1 MGAAHAEVTFMRLD
15 RNQEKAVNHGTG
27 PAIVIAGPG
36 SGKTTVVTARI
47 LNLIQTHNIPPS
59 QILAIA
65 FNRKAVEEME
75 TRILRELASSE
86 FSDNTEM
93 SQKPVIR
100 TLHAFGKDIIIENYE
115 RAGFNQIPEIWA
127 GQIDAIIA
135 QERTQIER
143 DAANASVAIYKIE
156 SKKTGRCYIGQTLN
170 PNRRRKEHFEHS
182 SNDRLRQAIRS
193 EGESHF
199 IFEVLERVPGWE
211 ANRREA
217 HWIKFY
223 KDRSVI
229 DFAQEIEKV
238 SKKSNNTNV
247 VIYKIKSMTDVTAH
261 IGYTTDPESV
271 YRIIENDENKRLSF
285 EVLHTEVSWTE
296 APIHIENEIKK
307 HKNWAVFNRGDPER
321 AGYSNQ
327 LFLEMFCQHFDISY
341 EESLDTHPDFENL
354 RDRFNEIKETVM
366 RAKRKVTTG
375 LFDPTTLDDPV
386 AQVFAVKYETLKTKA
401 NAVDFEDMIIHAA
414 NLLETCPDLRQT
426 YRDTYPYLLVDEF
439 QDISPA
445 DFRLISL
452 LSENLFA
459 VGDDDQA
466 IYGFRGGDSKIMQK
480 FTNRRDVA
488 KYEITRN
495 YRSTSTIVEHARA
508 LIERNQ
514 QRIRKNL
521 RAHNPFQQD
530 IKIVKTTPE
539 TAETLLR
546 RELKSSQETAVLAR
560 TNYETDRIQEMLARC
575 ENPIEVTTI
584 HKAKGREWE
593 KVILV
598 HNTLARR
605 FPRRDNDLAEERR
618 VFYVAMTRAKQK
630 LVVLGGTCPFVPE
643 FEKIPKNIGYYFRQ
657 FAYWRA
663 RMRLKKVGDVK

>member
-1 MGAAHAEVTFMRLD
+1 MRLD
-15 RNQEKAVNHGTG
+15 RNQEKAVNHVAG

-75 TRILRELASSE
+75 TRILRELRL
-86 FSDNTEM
+86 
-93 SQKPVIR
+93 SQFADKTQTDKKPEIR
-100 TLHAFGKDIIIENYE
+100 TLHAFGKDLITENYE
-115 RAGFNQIPEIWA
+115 RAGFNQLPEIWT
-127 GQIDAIIA
+127 GRIDEIIA
-135 QERTQIER
+135 EEQQHIER
-143 DAANASVAIYKIE
+143 DASNVLVTIYKIE
-156 SKKTGRCYIGQTLN
+156 SKNTGRCYIGQTTQ
-170 PNRRRKEHFEHS
+170 PERRRTEHFDHS

-193 EGESHF
+193 EGASEF
-199 IFEVLERVPGWE
+199 NFEVLERVPGRE

-217 HWIKFY
+217 HWIAFY
-223 KDRSVI
+223 GDR
-229 DFAQEIEKV
+229 
-238 SKKSNNTNV
+238 
-247 VIYKIKSMTDVTAH
+247 
-261 IGYTTDPESV
+261 GG
-271 YRIIENDENKRLSF
+271 
-285 EVLHTEVSWTE
+285 
-296 APIHIENEIKK
+296 
-307 HKNWAVFNRGDPER
+307 VFNRADPLR
-321 AGYSNQ
+321 VQYSNQ
-327 LFLEMFCQHFDISY
+327 LILEMFCQHFEIPY
-341 EESLDTHPDFENL
+341 KEHLDRDPDFENL
-354 RDRFNEIKETVM
+354 RDRFNDIKEIVM
-366 RAKRKVTTG
+366 RAKRRVTAG
-375 LFDPTTLDDPV
+375 LFDPTTVTDRV
-386 AQVFAVKYETLKTKA
+386 ARAFAVKYETRKTEA
-401 NAVDFEDMIIHAA
+401 NAIDFEDMVIHAA
-414 NLLETCPDLRQT
+414 NLLETCPDLRHA

-466 IYGFRGGDSKIMQK
+466 IYGFRGGDSEIMQA
-480 FTNRRDVA
+480 FTDRRKVA

-495 YRSTSTIVEHARA
+495 YRSTATIVEHARA
-508 LIERNQ
+508 LIERNE

-521 RAHNPFQQD
+521 RAYNPLQQE
-530 IKIVKTTPE
+530 IKIVETTPE
-539 TAETLLR
+539 TVETVLR
-546 RELKSSQETAVLAR
+546 RELKFSQETAVLAR
-560 TNYETDRIQEMLARC
+560 TNYETDCIQEMLSKYA
-575 ENPIEVTTI
+575 NPVEVTTI

-618 VFYVAMTRAKQK
+618 VFYVAMTRAKKK

-643 FEKIPKNIGYYFRQ
+643 FEKIPKNIGYYLRQ

>member
-1 MGAAHAEVTFMRLD
+1 MGAAHAEVNFMRLD
-15 RNQEKAVNHGTG
+15 RNQEKAVNHVKG

-75 TRILRELASSE
+75 TRILRRLASSE
-86 FSDNTEM
+86 FSDNTETP
-93 SQKPVIR
+93 QKPVIR
-100 TLHAFGKDIIIENYE
+100 TLHAFGKDVITENYK
-115 RAGFNQIPEIWA
+115 RAGFNEYPGIWA
-127 GQIDAIIA
+127 GQIDEIIA
-135 QERTQIER
+135 HERTQIER
-143 DAANASVAIYKIE
+143 EASTTSVAIYKIE
-156 SKKTGRCYIGQTLN
+156 NKRTGKCYIGQTTH
-170 PNRRRKEHFEHS
+170 PDRRRKEHFDHS

-193 EGESHF
+193 EGETQF
-199 IFEVLERVPGWE
+199 RFEVLEWVPGRE

-217 HWIKFY
+217 HWIAFY
-223 KDRSVI
+223 
-229 DFAQEIEKV
+229 
-238 SKKSNNTNV
+238 SKQ
-247 VIYKIKSMTDVTAH
+247 A
-261 IGYTTDPESV
+261 G
-271 YRIIENDENKRLSF
+271 
-285 EVLHTEVSWTE
+285 
-296 APIHIENEIKK
+296 
-307 HKNWAVFNRGDPER
+307 VFNRADPLR
-321 AGYSNQ
+321 VQYSNQ
-327 LFLEMFCQHFDISY
+327 LLLEMFCQHFEIPYKAHFDR
-341 EESLDTHPDFENL
+341 DPDFENL
-354 RDRFNEIKETVM
+354 RDRFNDIKETVM

-375 LFDPTTLDDPV
+375 LFDPTTLEDRV
-386 AQVFAVKYETLKTKA
+386 VQAFAVKYETLKTEA
-401 NAVDFEDMIIHAA
+401 DAVDFEDMIIHAA

-426 YRDTYPYLLVDEF
+426 YRDRYPYLLVDEF

-466 IYGFRGGDSKIMQK
+466 IYGFRGGDSEIMQE
-480 FTNRRDVA
+480 FTDRRDVT

-508 LIERNQ
+508 LIERNAP
-514 QRIRKNL
+514 RIRKNL
-521 RAHNPFQQD
+521 RAHNPLQQD
-530 IKIVKTTPE
+530 IKIVE
-539 TAETLLR
+539 TIPDTIETLLR

-560 TNYETDRIQEMLARC
+560 TNYETGRIQEMLTRHA
-575 ENPIEVTTI
+575 NSVEVTTI

-598 HNTLARR
+598 HNTLGRR
-605 FPRRDNDLAEERR
+605 FPRRDSRLTEERR
-618 VFYVAMTRAKQK
+618 VFYVAMTRAKEA

-643 FEKIPKNIGYYFRQ
+643 FEKIPKNLGYYLRQ

-663 RMRLKKVGDVK
+663 RRTVKKEK

>member
-1 MGAAHAEVTFMRLD
+1 MRLD

-47 LNLIQTHNIPPS
+47 LKLIQTHNIPPS
-59 QILAIA
+59 HILAIA

-75 TRILRELASSE
+75 TRILRELTSS
-86 FSDNTEM
+86 
-93 SQKPVIR
+93 KPSYGTVTSRKPEIR
-100 TLHAFGKDIIIENYE
+100 TLHAFGKDIITENYK

-193 EGESHF
+193 EDETQF
-199 IFEVLERVPGWE
+199 RFEVLEWVLGRE
-211 ANRREA
+211 ANYREA
-217 HWIKFY
+217 HWIDFY
-223 KDRSVI
+223 KNRAS
-229 DFAQEIEKV
+229 
-238 SKKSNNTNV
+238 
-247 VIYKIKSMTDVTAH
+247 
-261 IGYTTDPESV
+261 
-271 YRIIENDENKRLSF
+271 
-285 EVLHTEVSWTE
+285 
-296 APIHIENEIKK
+296 
-307 HKNWAVFNRGDPER
+307 VFNRADPLR
-321 AGYSNQ
+321 VQYSNQ
-327 LFLEMFCQHFDISY
+327 LILEMFCQHFEIPY
-341 EESLDTHPDFENL
+341 TAHLDRDPDFENL
-354 RDRFNEIKETVM
+354 RDRFNDIKATVM
-366 RAKRKVTTG
+366 RAKRQVTKG
-375 LFDPTTLDDPV
+375 LFDPTTLGDPV
-386 AQVFAVKYETLKTKA
+386 ARAFAVKYETLKTEA
-401 NAVDFEDMIIHAA
+401 NAIDFEDMIIHAA
-414 NLLETCPDLRQT
+414 NLLETCPDLQQT
-426 YRDTYPYLLVDEF
+426 YRTKYPHLLVDEF

-466 IYGFRGGDSKIMQK
+466 IYGFRGGDSQIMQK
-480 FTNRRDVA
+480 FTARRDVV

-521 RAHNPFQQD
+521 RAYNPFQQD
-530 IKIVKTTPE
+530 IKIVETTPE
-539 TAETLLR
+539 TVETLLR
-546 RELKSSQETAVLAR
+546 CELKSSQETAVLAR
-560 TNYETDRIQEMLARC
+560 TNYETDQIQEMLTRRAT
-575 ENPIEVTTI
+575 PVEVTTI

-605 FPRRDNDLAEERR
+605 FPRRDSKLAEERR

-630 LVVLGGTCPFVPE
+630 LVVLGGTCRFVPE
-643 FEKIPKNIGYYFRQ
+643 FEKIPKNIGYYLRQ

-663 RMRLKKVGDVK
+663 RRKLKKASDRK